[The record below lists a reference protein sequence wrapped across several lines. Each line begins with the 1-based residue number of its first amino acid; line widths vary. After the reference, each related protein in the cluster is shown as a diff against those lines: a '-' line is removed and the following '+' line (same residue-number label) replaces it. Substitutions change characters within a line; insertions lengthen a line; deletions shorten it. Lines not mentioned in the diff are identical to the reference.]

1 MNFTTMH
8 RELETCMCDRV
19 KERAIDWHT
28 ERATRE
34 RMSTRDTTAIGI
46 MIRGQTKTCR
56 NAHTHTHTYNVYL
69 LSYFIKTVL
78 LLLWIENCHHGPN
91 DRSWRNGYTHSETYA
106 RFFRSQCQLVM
117 HENVRKLELQQSQG
131 FGAYVLI
138 LNTVFGVRYTLH
150 TQADRNTASE

>member
-19 KERAIDWHT
+19 NRASNRLT
-28 ERATRE
+28 NTPRETRE
-34 RMSTRDTTAIGI
+34 RMNTRDSTAIGI

-56 NAHTHTHTYNVYL
+56 NAHTHTYNVYL

-91 DRSWRNGYTHSETYA
+91 DRSQRNGYTHSKTYA
-106 RFFRSQCQLVM
+106 GFFRSQCQLLM
-117 HENVRKLELQQSQG
+117 HENVRKLELQQSQR

-138 LNTVFGVRYTLH
+138 LNTVFGAAVH
-150 TQADRNTASE
+150 TRKEIETQHQNNK